1 MRAPG
6 ERDPLAPAS
15 HRPAVTDTNTLQ
27 QKIPQGTTCRQMA
40 HKYTEGQNPSV
51 CFSTGKDKDL
61 LVIAQAAENTGQASF
76 VAGRGV
82 HVDDAL
88 LASPVY
94 QRIDLGESLPR
105 VFGLLF
111 GREGAEPLYGRPHF
125 AESRSVPKSPLLVL
139 LDSFQCR

>member
-15 HRPAVTDTNTLQ
+15 HRPAVTGTNT
-27 QKIPQGTTCRQMA
+27 
-40 HKYTEGQNPSV
+40 PSAEDSSRYDLHGDGAQIYGGAGPLRV
-51 CFSTGKDKDL
+51 LFDGKGKDL

-125 AESRSVPKSPLLVL
+125 AEGRSVPKSPLLVL